1 VFWEKS
7 HTPSG
12 EKAPFWLENGHEK
25 GGFMKNA
32 QEQRMK
38 NTIILQEKQLQ
49 SSGVPWYSISG
60 L

>member
-12 EKAPFWLENGHEK
+12 EKEPFGLENGHEK
-25 GGFMKNA
+25 GSFMKNA
-32 QEQRMK
+32 QEQRVK

-49 SSGVPWYSISG
+49 SSGMP
-60 L
+60 